1 MQIYVNFEINKHLLA
16 SEWLQA
22 SSVMNVFLDIVW
34 QDIIV

>member
-1 MQIYVNFEINKHLLA
+1 MQIYANIEINKHLLA
-16 SEWLQA
+16 SERLQD